1 MKKNIESKEK
11 KNNERVVALGLNKF
25 DQIAALFYCFLKN
38 YDADV
43 YSYGTFSSGIPNGVL
58 STMKKVPFWQ
68 KYWESSVHERF
79 GRIGD
84 SKGFLFEAYK
94 DVIDLTIIYYKE
106 HFSEKKLFGKYCD
119 RIFKTNKMEAFI
131 KDEIA
136 KQMISFLVN
145 LKLIS
150 FDNIQL
156 KKKLVIIISP
166 INKVAIDYFEK
177 KYGGTFD
184 IEEVRSYSP
193 VLACFQYAIWLIKEC
208 FLRGLTKGQ
217 KRRTYKL
224 AKAVVFGCEQK
235 TLSDDLLIDN
245 DKFLKD
251 DILFLNF
258 EKENSAFNDMGEKL
272 KEKGYSVENVSDFK
286 IRIDSLPKHLLNYV
300 FRPLKSLFFLLI
312 EGKYYFVSNICQF
325 YKHCFLLSMIFEK
338 VSFKVFLSHK
348 DWGNVEETIAL
359 NIHGSQCVIFHWSA
373 LRFYKISSHAFVAH
387 NVYYFWG
394 PAHSEFQYSNA
405 LIDKRVN
412 VGCIYKKEFSDSLK
426 SVEEI
431 ISEINGFDSRRQSV
445 LFCDTSFS
453 SNCEQTEM
461 NFLEF
466 IRIMTRFC
474 ESHDGVNVLF
484 KPKKLDGAIELA
496 LGDKAEEY
504 RQLVKC
510 LSKRENYFHF
520 DGEKVSFVKLLSISD
535 LCVSMGMNSTSVVSL
550 ICRKDALFYDKTGN
564 KEHPWAKE
572 YFNILVFDDEEK
584 ILRQIDR
591 ILKGEFSSIDVL
603 SEQEIREIDAFDDDL
618 AIDRIREDISILCA
632 LS

>member
-106 HFSEKKLFGKYCD
+106 HFSEKNLFGKYCD

-177 KYGGTFD
+177 KYGVTFD

-272 KEKGYSVENVSDFK
+272 KEKGYS
-286 IRIDSLPKHLLNYV
+286 
-300 FRPLKSLFFLLI
+300 
-312 EGKYYFVSNICQF
+312 
-325 YKHCFLLSMIFEK
+325 FEK

-373 LRFYKISSHAFVAH
+373 LRFYIISSHAFVAH

-550 ICRKDALFYDKTGN
+550 ICKKDALFYDKTGN